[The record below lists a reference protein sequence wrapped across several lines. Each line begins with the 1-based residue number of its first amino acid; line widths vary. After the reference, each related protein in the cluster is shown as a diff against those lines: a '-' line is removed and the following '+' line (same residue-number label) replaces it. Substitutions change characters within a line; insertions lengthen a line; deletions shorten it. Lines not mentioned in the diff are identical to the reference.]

1 MDTAPDEKVPSK
13 FREMED
19 LKSKNLY
26 ICIDVW
32 SSYPYSSW
40 VVHEIRMNDVLSNSK
55 TLRYKE
61 LANVFGKLPVAV
73 GCGVFK
79 SRILIGGG
87 VIPKEDS
94 LIGDPVTSVH
104 SFESGSD
111 STDGK
116 LKLEHF
122 SKFLGGKAEPL
133 LVEMHGK
140 LYALAGDRFMFPGK
154 QYFEVFDPSCG
165 EWSPLSAPPFWEP
178 GYPIDWTRFSL
189 AYVVTDTS
197 ILVSCANTPV
207 FCFDVTKPD
216 AGWLQTS
223 GEAFPFQG
231 RTLVVDDSADDGF
244 LIFALHC
251 ENERENEY
259 GWRLPPTRLPN
270 IPVYHMSNDYH
281 SLIHIATVEM
291 PVSDQLAHKFGAP
304 ETYSFVNLGGQ
315 RVCLA
320 LSAFSITLD
329 DSLAEREK
337 LSILVAT
344 FEYKVETSK
353 KRTWESSPV
362 SCSLSYEFLTTP
374 GILEYDIPQ
383 HPEISPSP
391 RTVITRLLGAFVL

>member
-13 FREMED
+13 FPEMED

-26 ICIDVW
+26 ICIDVLRQ
-32 SSYPYSSW
+32 YPYSSW

-61 LANVFGKLPVAV
+61 VANVFGKLPVAV
-73 GCGVFK
+73 GCGVFT
-79 SRILIGGG
+79 SRILFGGG
-87 VIPKEDS
+87 INQEGNS
-94 LIGDPVTSVH
+94 LIR
-104 SFESGSD
+104 
-111 STDGK
+111 
-116 LKLEHF
+116 
-122 SKFLGGKAEPL
+122 EP
-133 LVEMHGK
+133 
-140 LYALAGDRFMFPGK
+140 
-154 QYFEVFDPSCG
+154 
-165 EWSPLSAPPFWEP
+165 
-178 GYPIDWTRFSL
+178 
-189 AYVVTDTS
+189 
-197 ILVSCANTPV
+197 
-207 FCFDVTKPD
+207 
-216 AGWLQTS
+216 
-223 GEAFPFQG
+223 
-231 RTLVVDDSADDGF
+231 
-244 LIFALHC
+244 
-251 ENERENEY
+251 NERENEY

-320 LSAFSITLD
+320 LSAVSSTLD
-329 DSLAEREK
+329 GSLGEREK

-383 HPEISPSP
+383 HPEISPSHSN
-391 RTVITRLLGAFVL
+391 VITGLLGAFVL